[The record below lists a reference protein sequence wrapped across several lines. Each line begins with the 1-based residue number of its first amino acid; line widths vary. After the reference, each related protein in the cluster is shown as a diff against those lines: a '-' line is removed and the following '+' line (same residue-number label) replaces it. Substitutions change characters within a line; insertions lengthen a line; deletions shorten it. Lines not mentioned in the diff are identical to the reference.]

1 MTINVS
7 SIKIARTFASLAL
20 TTIGIV
26 AVGTFWSYERGRR
39 HIEIVKNRS
48 REDLEIIKKSS
59 ELADEVTK
67 LKKAEATK
75 DVPVSIPVSEVE
87 NAVGDI
93 SQRAKRMVEAIEESG
108 EYISDY
114 DLKDAF
120 EGIQDTDEPIK
131 KLISSKRAEAVIES
145 RSEEEVKL
153 IKDAEEMKKA
163 TQRIFAKEDALLPDL
178 ETSIMSFASRHKKV
192 PRIVIQGLFILPV
205 IPIIDL
211 LLSYVSM
218 VVHAVNI
225 GHSADMVTTF

>member
-26 AVGTFWSYERGRR
+26 AVGTFWSHERGRR
-39 HIEIVKNRS
+39 HVEIVKNRS
-48 REDLEIIKKSS
+48 KEDLETIKKSS
-59 ELADEVTK
+59 ELAGEVAK

-87 NAVGDI
+87 SAVGEI
-93 SQRAKRMVEAIEESG
+93 SQRAERMVESIKESG
-108 EYISDY
+108 EYISDD
-114 DLKDAF
+114 DLKEAF

-131 KLISSKRAEAVIES
+131 KLINSKRAEAIIES
-145 RSEEEVKL
+145 RSEEDLKL
-153 IKDAEEMKKA
+153 ISDAEEMKKA
-163 TQRIFAKEDALLPDL
+163 AQSIFLRENSLLPDL
-178 ETSIMSFASRHKKV
+178 ETSIMMFASRHKKI